1 MVGRG
6 RGAQRGHGIV
16 DVVLRQRHDVH
27 IPFDNQ
33 QTRWFGI
40 VLLRFIQAIQLTAF
54 MEYVGFRG
62 VQILRQGIA
71 QHSSAK
77 PNYPASLIADGEHHP
92 FAEAVVTAPLIV
104 RDQHAC
110 INQRLA
116 IFLITAKT
124 F

>member
-1 MVGRG
+1 
-6 RGAQRGHGIV
+6 
-16 DVVLRQRHDVH
+16 VVRV
-27 IPFDNQ
+27 
-33 QTRWFGI
+33 

-77 PNYPASLIADGEHHP
+77 PNHPASLIADGEHHP
-92 FAEAVVTAPLIV
+92 FAEAVVTASLIV
-104 RDQHAC
+104 GDQHAG
-110 INQRLA
+110 INKRLA
-116 IFLITAKT
+116 VFLIAAKT